1 MMPCPAM
8 GNEMDVY
15 VSMDDESEVIALG
28 GMSIESLASITA
40 ERSMGIM
47 GAPVMLTPRSSTGS
61 AVSDRRLPTDDRHHL
76 PQ

>member
-1 MMPCPAM
+1 
-8 GNEMDVY
+8 
-15 VSMDDESEVIALG
+15 MDDESEVIALG

-40 ERSMGIM
+40 EAIDGIM

-61 AVSDRRLPTDDRHHL
+61 DVSDRRLPTDDRHHL